1 MRAAAGGRGP
11 SLCVPSCAFVAS
23 KKSTRTVSFT
33 LSIAQLPLACY
44 LSPTR
49 NHKGSLCQRN
59 TPISRLQAAQELNY
73 GQVFNQRHLGA

>member
-11 SLCVPSCAFVAS
+11 SLCVPSF
-23 KKSTRTVSFT
+23 SFT